1 MKNLK
6 FILPLLLT
14 FVLTA
19 CSPPDER
26 YTIINDGDENL
37 EITYHP
43 DLCIGTEND
52 EFWKPKLR
60 SKDDSGKE
68 QITDF
73 SVEDYDV
80 KATRDE
86 IVGYSAGSEPAP
98 KTRCEKRTYHLR
110 VPQKSAAII
119 YFGRYQGFRLNYL
132 QLKNAKGTI
141 TYEGKSVLI
150 EEAFTKEKLSPLTAV
165 LNGRLTVR

>member
-14 FVLTA
+14 AVLTA

-43 DLCIGTEND
+43 DLCIVTENA

-68 QITDF
+68 QTIDF

-98 KTRCEKRTYHLR
+98 KTACEKRTYHLR
-110 VPQKSAAII
+110 VPQNSAAII
-119 YFGRYQGFRLNYL
+119 YLGKYQGFRLNYL

-141 TYEGKSVLI
+141 TYEGNPRLI
-150 EEAFTKEKLSPLTAV
+150 EDAFTMERLTPLTGV
-165 LNGRLTVR
+165 LNGRLSVR